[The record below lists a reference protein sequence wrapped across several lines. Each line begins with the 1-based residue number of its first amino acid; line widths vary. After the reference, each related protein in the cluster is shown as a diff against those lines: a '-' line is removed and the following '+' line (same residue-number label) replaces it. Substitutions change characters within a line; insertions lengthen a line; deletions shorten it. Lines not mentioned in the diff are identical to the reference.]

1 MDGQGSSVR
10 SASAP
15 VHAEEEQIW
24 VCRQEGVLFYPFFP
38 KGDVNSALR
47 IL

>member
-24 VCRQEGVLFYPFFP
+24 VFFLKGYLAPFFP
-38 KGDVNSALR
+38 KGDVNNALR

>member
-24 VCRQEGVLFYPFFP
+24 VFFLKGYLAPFFS
-38 KGDVNSALR
+38 KR
-47 IL
+47 